1 MFRIPKNILLI
12 FILFLSTAILF
23 IDIFTFYSQLQ
34 ITFLENL
41 REFFILL
48 MALFWFLLIKRQQLT
63 KLSLKRQLLYLALLI
78 SANYLAATFLSLVL
92 NPVYSRPFPPTYQS
106 LSAIVYATLISM
118 VAIITLIPSFLILK
132 ELFFYKPRRRTR
144 LYLNGFITL
153 LLVASVGA
161 FIQKSSVLQFSFQP
175 EVMAFYLALLAAVPL
190 LFHNDWLT
198 YLPRKEK
205 LLYFFLGGVVFLET
219 SFLFDAALDPHLA
232 AYSISLATF
241 TFGLWLVLLFYLMFA
256 EFKLMLFLPTA
267 KAFDRKIKE
276 VNSLYNLARTLNT
289 ELEPERL
296 HQLITQLTARVL
308 ESQSTWLEIYDDSRQ
323 NLKVVSSINLTR
335 EQLAHN
341 PFHEKG
347 GLNQILIRE
356 GRPLLINDLA
366 QHREFRRILHW
377 KRDARA
383 LIAAPLFSNRG
394 QLMGILYATKPRP
407 FGFDVDDVSLIEG
420 FANQA
425 AIALENAQL
434 LQESIQRERLEQEL
448 KIAREV
454 QLKLLP
460 QTMPQVKGLQ
470 VVSYSL
476 TAYEVGGD
484 FYDFFQF
491 NDGDFGLVIGDVSG
505 KGTSAAFYMAEF
517 KGVIQTLART
527 LNNPLELAI
536 HANAVIYRNME
547 RRSFVSAVFGKY
559 DPRRGLF
566 QFVRAGHTPVI
577 YCQAATSNIQCLQPA
592 GLGIGLDK
600 GTIFNR
606 ITEVYTIPLLPQ
618 DVLFLYTDGLTEARN
633 PQGEE
638 FGEERLQQLLASSG
652 SDSVHRLKEK
662 IFDTVMDFIQNT
674 PLHDDLTYVILKKQ

>member
-1 MFRIPKNILLI
+1 MLRIPKNILI
-12 FILFLSTAILF
+12 VFILFLSIAILF
-23 IDIFTFYSQLQ
+23 IDIFTYYSQLQ
-34 ITFLENL
+34 IPALENL
-41 REFFILL
+41 REMFILL
-48 MALFWFLLIKRQQLT
+48 MAFFWFLLIKKQ
-63 KLSLKRQLLYLALLI
+63 KFSEFSLKKKLFYLAMLI
-78 SANYLAATFLSLVL
+78 SANYLVATFLSIVL
-92 NPVYSRPFPPTYQS
+92 NPLYSRMFPPRYQS
-106 LSAIVYATLISM
+106 LSAIIYATLISI
-118 VAIITLIPSFLILK
+118 VAIVTLIPSFLILK

-144 LYLNGFITL
+144 LYLNSFVFL
-153 LLVASVGA
+153 LLFASIGA
-161 FIQKSSVLQFSFQP
+161 FIQKSSVLQFSYQP
-175 EVMAFYLALLAAVPL
+175 EVLAFYLALAVATPL

-205 LLYFFLGGVVFLET
+205 LLYFFLGGLVFVET
-219 SFLFDAALDPHLA
+219 SFLFDAAFDPHLA

-241 TFGLWLVLLFYLMFA
+241 TFGLWLVLLLYLMIA
-256 EFKLMLFLPTA
+256 EFKLMIYLPTA

-308 ESQSTWLEIYDDSRQ
+308 ESQSTWLEIYDEKAHT
-323 NLKVVSSINLTR
+323 LKVVSHINLSPT
-335 EQLAHN
+335 QLANN
-341 PFHEKG
+341 PFHVND
-347 GLNQILIRE
+347 GLNRILIKE
-356 GRPLLINDLA
+356 GRPLLLNDLA
-366 QHREFRRILHW
+366 QHREFRHILKW

-425 AIALENAQL
+425 AIALENAHL

-460 QTMPQVKGLQ
+460 QTMPEVEGLQ

-491 NDGDFGLVIGDVSG
+491 ADGNFGLVIGDVSG

-527 LNNPLELAI
+527 LDDPLELAI
-536 HANAVIYRNME
+536 RANEIIYRNME

-559 DPRRGLF
+559 DQRRQQF

-577 YCQAATSNIQCLQPA
+577 YCQAATAEVQFLQPS
-592 GLGIGLDK
+592 GLGIGLDS
-600 GTIFNR
+600 GDIFTRVTR
-606 ITEVYTIPLLPQ
+606 IEQISLLPQ
-618 DVLFLYTDGLTEARN
+618 DILFLYTDGLTEARN
-633 PQGEE
+633 PHGEE
-638 FGEERLQQLLASSG
+638 FGEERLQQLLAQCRNENL
-652 SDSVHRLKEK
+652 HRMKE
-662 IFDTVMDFIQNT
+662 IVFDRVMDFIQNT
-674 PLHDDLTYVILKKQ
+674 PLHDDLTYVILKKR